1 MAQITLHDLTETG
14 RFGAIMAEGI
24 SLCGIAA
31 LLLRGPLGSGK
42 TTMTRALVEALPGGD
57 QAEVASPS
65 FTLCNYYPT
74 TPPVM
79 HCDLYRSPGS
89 LPDEIAEG
97 LDRPEIFSVLEWSEY
112 LPEAEMP
119 QNYLDISLQPCEES
133 RLLTL
138 QAHGPVADGLLRH
151 LRQFWPVDSSAH
163 G

>member
-1 MAQITLHDLTETG
+1 MAQIILRNLSDTNRLGHML
-14 RFGAIMAEGI
+14 AEAV
-24 SLCGIAA
+24 STCGIAA

-42 TTMTRALVEALPGGD
+42 TTLTRSLVEAMPGGD

-97 LDRPEIFSVLEWSEY
+97 LDKPEIFSILEWSEY
-112 LPEAEMP
+112 LPAAEMP
-119 QNYLDISLQPCEES
+119 QDYLDILLQPCEES